1 MSRPLKVVNSA
12 DTASVFHALQAALS
26 GDGPAI
32 LPHPGQPEGLPETVE
47 QRVAVVVETS
57 GSTGRP
63 KRVALG
69 ADALLASAAASD
81 VRLGGPGQWLIALPA
96 HYIAGINVLVR
107 SLAAQTE
114 PITVAANSTRFVDA
128 ANELDAG
135 LRFVSLVPTQLRRL
149 LDAGTDLT
157 AYDAVLLGAAAA
169 PADLLRRAAEAGAHV
184 VTTYGMSETCGG
196 CVYDG
201 VPLEGVRV
209 DLTDDS
215 RVRIAG
221 PMIMSGYLDEG
232 PVGPW
237 LATQDLGHWQSG
249 RLVIDG
255 RIDDVINSG
264 GLKIAAGQV
273 LDQIRATGMV
283 RDGLVLGL
291 ADATWGQVV
300 TAVVVPGRGWRGPE
314 ALRDLVGRRLGR
326 THAPRVI
333 VEVDELPMLASG
345 KIDRVEVRRIT
356 TATLESGA
364 AWRV

>member
-69 ADALLASAAASD
+69 ADALLANAAASD

-135 LRFVSLVPTQLRRL
+135 LRFVSLVPTQLQRL
-149 LDAGTDLT
+149 IEQDDALDALRRFNRILVGGQAIPAPLLARATQLGLNVTRTYGSSETAGGCVWDGEPIGDTEVRIVDGRVELAGSMLAHGYLGDPARTDAAFHEVDGRRWYRTDDTGTFDSGILSISGRADDVIISGGVKISLGEVEQAVRALPGLGDAIVVAT
-157 AYDAVLLGAAAA
+157 PHALWGQSSIVVTTRPVELERLRDAVAVTLGRAAA
-169 PADLLRRAAEAGAHV
+169 PTGVVVVVAIPKLSSGKPDRRAAA
-184 VTTYGMSETCGG
+184 
-196 CVYDG
+196 
-201 VPLEGVRV
+201 R
-209 DLTDDS
+209 
-215 RVRIAG
+215 
-221 PMIMSGYLDEG
+221 
-232 PVGPW
+232 
-237 LATQDLGHWQSG
+237 
-249 RLVIDG
+249 
-255 RIDDVINSG
+255 
-264 GLKIAAGQV
+264 
-273 LDQIRATGMV
+273 
-283 RDGLVLGL
+283 
-291 ADATWGQVV
+291 
-300 TAVVVPGRGWRGPE
+300 
-314 ALRDLVGRRLGR
+314 
-326 THAPRVI
+326 
-333 VEVDELPMLASG
+333 LAS
-345 KIDRVEVRRIT
+345 
-356 TATLESGA
+356 S
-364 AWRV
+364 